1 MSTDIHAERAH
12 KVLKIES
19 EVLLSL
25 EKELDDAAFSL
36 AIETL
41 LSMKGR
47 AVVIGMG
54 KSGHIA
60 KKIAAS
66 LASLGTPSFFV
77 HPGEA
82 AHGDLGM
89 IQPEDVVLALSH
101 SGESSEITTILN
113 AIKHKGSKIIAI
125 TGDTQ
130 STLAK
135 KADIVLHTKVAYE
148 ACPLNLAP
156 TTSTTAALAMGDA
169 LAVVLSQAKGFT
181 KDDFAYSHPAGKLG
195 KRLLTTVSDIMRSG
209 DGLPVLPVNTPMRQA
224 ILCMSK
230 KEMGMVLIADEN
242 QHLLGIFTDGDLRRV
257 FEKYEDVKKLS
268 LPDVMTQNPKTIFSN
283 VLATDALSAMV
294 CNGISTLAVLDKVSG
309 CLVGAITMNDIQ
321 QAGLN

>member
-1 MSTDIHAERAH
+1 MDTVQYIKDAR
-12 KVLKIES
+12 
-19 EVLLSL
+19 EVLRIEADTLFSL
-25 EKELDDAAFSL
+25 EKNLDEQSFVQAVEVILHSQ
-36 AIETL
+36 
-41 LSMKGR
+41 GR
-47 AVVIGMG
+47 VVVTGMG
-54 KSGHIA
+54 KSGHIGR
-60 KKIAAS
+60 KIAAS

-89 IQPEDVVLALSH
+89 ILPEDVVLALSY
-101 SGESSEITTILN
+101 SGESNEVTKILN

-135 KADIVLHTKVAYE
+135 KADIVLHTQVDRE

-156 TTSTTAALAMGDA
+156 TTSTTVALVMGDA
-169 LAVVLSQAKGFT
+169 LAVVLSKAKNFT

-195 KRLLTTVSDIMRSG
+195 KRLLTTVADIMHSG
-209 DGLPVLPVNTPMRQA
+209 DDLPVLSVDTPMRQA

-257 FEKYEDVKKLS
+257 FEKYEDVKKISLS
-268 LPDVMTQNPKTIFSN
+268 DVMTTNPKTIFSD
-283 VLATDALSAMV
+283 VLATDALSAMIS
-294 CNGISTLAVLDKVSG
+294 NGISSLAVLDKDTG

-321 QAGLN
+321 QEGLT